1 MKRLSAFRGDERG
14 GAIIEFAF
22 ALPILVTLM
31 IGILQSSLMLYAKSG
46 MRHGI
51 GEGLRLAKV
60 QRTTQ
65 ANAVV
70 VTNRVRAAA
79 YGVKAS
85 GIRTLSYQRTTNT
98 RGEEV
103 LTIAMTYQP
112 SSFIPFVRR
121 LPITLSDSRTV
132 YLPE

>member
-1 MKRLSAFRGDERG
+1 MRRLAAFRRDERG
-14 GAIIEFAF
+14 SAIVEFAF
-22 ALPILVTLM
+22 ALPIMVTLM

-65 ANAVV
+65 ASAVV
-70 VTNRVRAAA
+70 VTNKVRAAA

-85 GIRTLSYQRTTNT
+85 NIKTLTYQRVTNA
-98 RGEEV
+98 RGEDV

-121 LPITLSDSRTV
+121 LPITLSESRTV